1 MNTIKVILFTVLV
14 VGFYSFYAN
23 SIPQTESHPQKKISL
38 DAKLSEDEMI
48 EAGERVYSTKGACG
62 ICHAIGRKGSRG
74 PDLNGVGLRAASRK
88 PEMSAKDY
96 LLESLLKPSTYLV
109 EEYTPMMPPMAGILT
124 PGEIMVTVAYL
135 QSLGGNVDITP
146 DNVRAVMQ
154 VSASSTPAA
163 PATATTPE
171 VAPEAEETVASVVAQ
186 EPQPGDAEKG
196 KAVYNTLCIACHNPD
211 PALVGAIGPEIKG
224 ASRELLETRVLR
236 AEYPE
241 GYQPKR
247 DTKLMPPM
255 AHLVNDIDHLTEFL
269 K

>member
-1 MNTIKVILFTVLV
+1 
-14 VGFYSFYAN
+14 
-23 SIPQTESHPQKKISL
+23 
-38 DAKLSEDEMI
+38 
-48 EAGERVYSTKGACG
+48 
-62 ICHAIGRKGSRG
+62 
-74 PDLNGVGLRAASRK
+74 
-88 PEMSAKDY
+88 MSAKDY

-196 KAVYNTLCIACHNPD
+196 KAVYNMLCIACHNPD